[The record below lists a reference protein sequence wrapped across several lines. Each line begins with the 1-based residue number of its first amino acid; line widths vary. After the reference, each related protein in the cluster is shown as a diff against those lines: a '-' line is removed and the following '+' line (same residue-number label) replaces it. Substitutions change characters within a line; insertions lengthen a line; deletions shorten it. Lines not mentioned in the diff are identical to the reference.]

1 MVKDILREIKGRKLQ
16 FLAILLITTL
26 GVGFF
31 IGIRVTGHDMR
42 ITADDYMK
50 SAKVLDLQI
59 MNSYGI
65 DEEMKEDLNTILDSE
80 GLDTYSSNIYATS
93 DTFDGV
99 LNLYELNDSTLS
111 DLSLEEG
118 KLPTSNNEVFIDS
131 QMKEVFDVKLND
143 EIMIK
148 ENDVFAATT
157 LKVVGFGK
165 SSLYLNRSRGHTN
178 LGSGVV
184 DGYAYAY
191 GLDKKVETVTSLRYV
206 FEEDVEVS
214 KQINKIENHQEA
226 LLKERF
232 DRLIEPKKKELE
244 DAQAEL
250 DDGKLLFEEHI
261 AQMQAEITSGEQSL
275 DAAERELHLALDQLT
290 FGIPT
295 GGTLDE
301 RLDLVTRGFEAVK
314 ELSQTSIDELRER
327 INTVES
333 EIVKEELQAQVD
345 KQVAELEVMV
355 DEFENGRQ
363 EVARGIETYNV
374 GRATLAESKTQ
385 LENAI
390 ATTNQEFEAA
400 QKQIDDAYK
409 EIENADSGTLF
420 LLERKDAIIGYTDFY
435 NDSERIEAIGT
446 IFPLI
451 FFGVA
456 ILITLSTMTQMVE
469 ESRMQLGVY
478 KALGFTSL
486 QASMKYVGFAFLA
499 WILGMIFGCLLGF
512 YAIPNLIYNA
522 YRIMYETPDLIS
534 NVVLSYL
541 WLPLIVSFLASVGVA
556 FYKSIRVSN
565 ENAANLLRPPLPKS
579 GQRILLERWKW
590 LWNKFSFLYKVSF
603 RNLFRNKTRFF
614 MTIIG
619 IAGCSGLL
627 ITGFGI
633 DHSINSILDIQ
644 FNEIFNYDGIITY
657 SDAKDL
663 DASLYDDYI
672 DIYSDNVSVDNT
684 SVSLYVSDDMEKLSE
699 FFTFNNAISDE
710 DIEIASNFVVITE
723 KLAEDNELNVGDTL
737 KFVYD
742 HKKYELEVSAVIKN
756 HASHYLLV
764 DQKLFEETTLTT
776 VKDNVRFFKGN
787 EVDTDTIKT
796 ILEDDKILNV
806 TLANNMEE
814 TFREQMGNFDVIIY
828 VIVGAAFLLELIVL
842 TNLISMNISER
853 KKELAT
859 LKVLG
864 FYPRE
869 LSTYILRENIIL
881 TVIALFVGVGFG
893 VFLHKFVVLTAEID
907 MVMFNRELNIS
918 SVIISLVLTL
928 LLSLLINLIMSKR
941 ADKVD
946 MNEALKTFDA

>member
-65 DEEMKEDLNTILDSE
+65 DKEMKEDLNTILDSE

-191 GLDKKVETVTSLRYV
+191 GLDKKVETVTSLRYI

-295 GGTLDE
+295 GRTLDE

-363 EVARGIETYNV
+363 EVARGIETYNA

-390 ATTNQEFEAA
+390 ATTNREFEAA
-400 QKQIDDAYK
+400 
-409 EIENADSGTLF
+409 
-420 LLERKDAIIGYTDFY
+420 
-435 NDSERIEAIGT
+435 
-446 IFPLI
+446 
-451 FFGVA
+451 
-456 ILITLSTMTQMVE
+456 
-469 ESRMQLGVY
+469 
-478 KALGFTSL
+478 
-486 QASMKYVGFAFLA
+486 
-499 WILGMIFGCLLGF
+499 
-512 YAIPNLIYNA
+512 
-522 YRIMYETPDLIS
+522 
-534 NVVLSYL
+534 
-541 WLPLIVSFLASVGVA
+541 
-556 FYKSIRVSN
+556 
-565 ENAANLLRPPLPKS
+565 
-579 GQRILLERWKW
+579 
-590 LWNKFSFLYKVSF
+590 
-603 RNLFRNKTRFF
+603 
-614 MTIIG
+614 
-619 IAGCSGLL
+619 
-627 ITGFGI
+627 
-633 DHSINSILDIQ
+633 
-644 FNEIFNYDGIITY
+644 
-657 SDAKDL
+657 
-663 DASLYDDYI
+663 
-672 DIYSDNVSVDNT
+672 
-684 SVSLYVSDDMEKLSE
+684 
-699 FFTFNNAISDE
+699 
-710 DIEIASNFVVITE
+710 
-723 KLAEDNELNVGDTL
+723 
-737 KFVYD
+737 
-742 HKKYELEVSAVIKN
+742 
-756 HASHYLLV
+756 
-764 DQKLFEETTLTT
+764 
-776 VKDNVRFFKGN
+776 
-787 EVDTDTIKT
+787 
-796 ILEDDKILNV
+796 
-806 TLANNMEE
+806 
-814 TFREQMGNFDVIIY
+814 
-828 VIVGAAFLLELIVL
+828 
-842 TNLISMNISER
+842 
-853 KKELAT
+853 
-859 LKVLG
+859 
-864 FYPRE
+864 
-869 LSTYILRENIIL
+869 
-881 TVIALFVGVGFG
+881 
-893 VFLHKFVVLTAEID
+893 
-907 MVMFNRELNIS
+907 
-918 SVIISLVLTL
+918 
-928 LLSLLINLIMSKR
+928 
-941 ADKVD
+941 
-946 MNEALKTFDA
+946 

>member
-42 ITADDYMK
+42 ITADAYMD
-50 SAKVLDLQI
+50 SADVLDLQI

-65 DEEMKEDLNTILDSE
+65 DEKMKNDLDDVLNST
-80 GLDTYSSNIYATS
+80 GNDTYSSNVYATAH
-93 DTFDGV
+93 TFDGV
-99 LNLYELNDSTLS
+99 LNLFELNTSTEN
-111 DLSLEEG
+111 DITIEEG
-118 KLPTSNNEVFIDS
+118 RLPTQKGEVFLDLQMQEVFDLQLNDTIEIKSNEVFEKTS
-131 QMKEVFDVKLND
+131 LN
-143 EIMIK
+143 I
-148 ENDVFAATT
+148 
-157 LKVVGFGK
+157 VGFGK
-165 SSLYLNRSRGHTN
+165 SSLYLNRARGHTN

-191 GLDKKVETVTSLRYV
+191 DLDKKIDTVTSLRYT
-206 FEEDVEVS
+206 FEDDVDVS
-214 KQINKIENHQEA
+214 KQIKVLESEQEA
-226 LLKERF
+226 ILQARF

-244 DAQAEL
+244 EAEQALSDAKSEFELEVSNQRNQIAASEAEL
-250 DDGKLLFEEHI
+250 EGAKI
-261 AQMQAEITSGEQSL
+261 Q
-275 DAAERELHLALDQLT
+275 LHAALDELT

-295 GGTLDE
+295 NGTLDE
-301 RLDLVTRGFEAVK
+301 RLDVLSRGFEAVK
-314 ELSQTSIDELRER
+314 ELSENSINDLRDR

-333 EIVKEELQAQVD
+333 EIVKEELQRQLD
-345 KQVAELEVMV
+345 KQVAELNTMV
-355 DEFENGRQ
+355 EQFESGKAQVAAGIAQYNEGISQLEAGKLALEDGIALANSEFETAEQEIENG
-363 EVARGIETYNV
+363 
-374 GRATLAESKTQ
+374 K
-385 LENAI
+385 
-390 ATTNQEFEAA
+390 
-400 QKQIDDAYK
+400 K
-409 EIENADSGTLF
+409 EIENADIGTLF
-420 LLERKDAIIGYTDFY
+420 IFEREDAIIGYTDFY

-456 ILITLSTMTQMVE
+456 ILITLSTMTQMVD

-486 QASMKYVGFAFLA
+486 QASFKYVGFAFIA
-499 WILGMIFGCLLGF
+499 WFIGMIFGSIIGF
-512 YAIPNLIYNA
+512 YTIPNLIYNA

-534 NVVLSYL
+534 NVVFSYL
-541 WLPLIVSFLASVGVA
+541 WLPLLVSFIASVGVA
-556 FYKSIRVSN
+556 FYKSIKVSR
-565 ENAANLLRPPLPKS
+565 ETAANLLRPPLPKS
-579 GQRILLERWKW
+579 GQRILLERMPW

-657 SDAKDL
+657 TNSDHL
-663 DASLYDDYI
+663 DETLYDDYI
-672 DIYSDNVSVDNT
+672 DIYSDNVNVDNT
-684 SVSLYVSDDMEKLSE
+684 SVSLYVSDDMEKMSQ
-699 FFTFNNAISDE
+699 FFTFNNALSDE
-710 DIEIASNFVVITE
+710 PVEIDEDFVVITE
-723 KLAEDNELNVGDTL
+723 KLAEQNDVTVGDTL
-737 KFVYD
+737 SVTYD
-742 HKKYELEVSAVIKN
+742 NKKYDLTISAVVRN
-756 HASHYLLV
+756 HASHYLII
-764 DQKLFEETTLTT
+764 DESLFKETVNES
-776 VKDNVRFFKGN
+776 VKHNVRFFKGDH
-787 EVDTDTIKT
+787 VDNDVIKK
-796 ILEDDKILNV
+796 ILEDENILNV
-806 TLANNMEE
+806 TLSHAMED
-814 TFREQMGNFDVIIY
+814 TFKEQMGNFDVIIY

-864 FYPRE
+864 FYPKE

-881 TVIALFVGVGFG
+881 TVIALFVGAAFG

-907 MVMFNRELNIS
+907 MVMFNRVLNTS
-918 SVIISLVLTL
+918 SIIISTILTL
-928 LLSLLINLIMSKR
+928 VLSLLINLVMSKR